1 MSECTHTPLNTL
13 TVTTSVPQGCVL
25 SPLLY
30 SLFTHDC
37 VPNHNMDTII
47 KFADGTTIFSV
58 TSDNSETWPENNMAM
73 NAKQDQGNHRLQG
86 IEQEH
91 SALNINNVVVESVA
105 GFYILGVCVTE
116 NTATSW
122 SISTITLWK
131 ALPYALR
138 AVLLLT
144 GENCNRW

>member
-1 MSECTHTPLNTL
+1 
-13 TVTTSVPQGCVL
+13 
-25 SPLLY
+25 
-30 SLFTHDC
+30 
-37 VPNHNMDTII
+37 MDTII

-58 TSDNSETWPENNMAM
+58 MSDNSETWPENNMAM

-91 SALNINNVVVESVA
+91 SALNINNLVVESVA

-131 ALPYALR
+131 ALLYALR
-138 AVLLLT
+138 AALLLT